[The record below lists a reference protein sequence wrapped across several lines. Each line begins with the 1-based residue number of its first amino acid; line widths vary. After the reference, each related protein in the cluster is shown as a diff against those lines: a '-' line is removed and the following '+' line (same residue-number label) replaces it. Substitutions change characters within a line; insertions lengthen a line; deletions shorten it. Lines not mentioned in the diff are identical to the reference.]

1 MPWKRGGTE
10 KAELSTGK
18 KKTPEG
24 VFFAGAV
31 NQFTVTKYILGASF
45 ELCVMVTFFFMDHGR
60 I

>member
-1 MPWKRGGTE
+1 MLWKKGATE
-10 KAELSTGK
+10 AK

-31 NQFTVTKYILGASF
+31 NQFTVTKYILGASL